1 MKPLFRPL
9 LKTLPLLA
17 ALALGGCASFSGIT
31 SQATPLQADAVG
43 ATVPFEAWPQAA
55 WWTQYNDPVL
65 NGLVEQSLARNLSI
79 QLAQSRIAK
88 AQAVEGIADAALL
101 PQVGLAVDST
111 RQLFSR
117 NGLYPP
123 PLAGSINT
131 NSQALLSASY
141 EFDFWGK
148 NRSALQ
154 AALSKVRAAE
164 AEEQAARVI
173 VAASVARSYFNL
185 ARLVEQRDV
194 AQATLQQREQTL
206 ALVKQRLQAGL
217 DTKVELRQSEG
228 NLPLARGE
236 AAQIDEQIALNRNAL
251 AALLGRGPEATR
263 DLLPRIAPTAGPT
276 LPAAIPADLLAHR
289 ADISAAKARVQAA
302 LGDIDVARA
311 QFYPNIN
318 LTAFAGFA
326 SLGLSRWFDS
336 GSQTYGIGPALR
348 LPVFEAGRLRAN
360 LKGSTADFDVAV
372 QSYNQAVLDAARDVA
387 DQVASLQ
394 SLQVQTRE
402 QRDAQTAA
410 EAAYD
415 LALQRYKAGLSTY
428 LTVLTAENAVLAQRR
443 AATDLKA
450 RALDLSVG
458 LNRAL
463 GGGYTEPAAHLSQA
477 R

>member
-17 ALALGGCASFSGIT
+17 ALALGGCASFSGIAPH
-31 SQATPLQADAVG
+31 ATPLQADSVG
-43 ATVPFEAWPQAA
+43 ATAPFEAWPQAA

-65 NGLVEQSLARNLSI
+65 NSLVEQALAQNLSI
-79 QLAQSRIAK
+79 QLAQSRLAK

-141 EFDFWGK
+141 ELDFWGK

-194 AQATLQQREQTL
+194 ARATLQQREQTL

-236 AAQIDEQIALNRNAL
+236 AAQIDEQMALARNAL
-251 AALLGRGPEATR
+251 AALLGSGPDATR
-263 DLLPRIAPTAGPT
+263 DLAPRIAQTTEPT
-276 LPAAIPADLLAHR
+276 LPTSIPADLLARR

-302 LGDIDVARA
+302 LGDIDVAKA

-326 SLGLSRWFDS
+326 SLGLSRWFES

-415 LALQRYKAGLSTY
+415 LGLQRYKAGLSTY

-450 RALDLSVG
+450 RALDLSVS
-458 LNRAL
+458 LHRAL